1 MKMKN
6 VNKKTKLKAF
16 SMNEVLIVLVIVGI
30 LSTIAIVGFGD
41 YVGEAY
47 RLEAKSNLKAI
58 KTRQDN
64 YHMTKLEYSSDL
76 SKLRFKQPA
85 KEVDGGTSV
94 YTYEIIEA
102 DKNTFIAQATADK
115 DYDGDGVKEVLTINQ
130 EGLIQT
136 KLED

>member
-1 MKMKN
+1 MKIKN
-6 VNKKTKLKAF
+6 LNKKTKLKAF

-76 SKLRFKQPA
+76 NKIRFKQPA

-102 DKNTFIAQATADK
+102 DKNSFIAQAKADK
-115 DYDGDGVKEVLTINQ
+115 DYDGDGIFEIIEINQ
-130 EGLIQT
+130 KGKINI

>member
-16 SMNEVLIVLVIVGI
+16 SMNEILIVLVIVGI
-30 LSTIAIVGFGD
+30 LSTIAIVGYKD
-41 YVGEAY
+41 YIAEAY
-47 RLEAKSNLKAI
+47 RVEARHNLENI

-64 YHMTKLEYSSDL
+64 YHMTKLEYCSDL
-76 SKLRFKQPA
+76 TKLRFKQPA

-94 YTYEIIEA
+94 YTYQIIEA
-102 DKNTFIAQATADK
+102 DKNTFIAQAEADK
-115 DYDGDGVKEVLTINQ
+115 DYDGDGVKEILTINQ
-130 EGLIQT
+130 DGLIQT